1 MSAISILESMYAGRT
16 LVFGHRGAS
25 AYAPMNTIPAF
36 ELAKKQ
42 GANGIELDV
51 HRTKDGHV
59 VVLHDFSVDSTTDG
73 TGEIND
79 MTLAQLKQLDA
90 GSWFHPSFANTRIPT
105 LEEVFLAV
113 GRYLFINIEIKSR
126 QIESDGLESLV
137 AHLIHRYGLKERV
150 IVSSFNPYVLMRFR
164 GLYGD
169 VPLAYL
175 TAPDELFPKPD
186 GFSFEI
192 HHPYQGVLNEESIAK
207 YRTEAPFINTWTVND
222 NSRAIELVKMGIN
235 GLISDKPDEIL
246 RAIGR

>member
-1 MSAISILESMYAGRT
+1 MNVISILESMYAERT

-42 GANGIELDV
+42 GADGIELDV

-59 VVLHDFSVDSTTDG
+59 IILHDFSVDSTTDG
-73 TGEIND
+73 TGDIND

-113 GRYLFINIEIKSR
+113 GRHLFINIEIKSR
-126 QIESDGLESLV
+126 QVESDGLEALV
-137 AHLIHRYGLKERV
+137 AQLVHDYGLAERV
-150 IVSSFNPYVLMRFR
+150 IVSSFNPYVLVRFR
-164 GLYGD
+164 ALLPNT
-169 VPLAYL
+169 PLAYL
-175 TAPDELFPKPD
+175 TAPDELFVKPANL
-186 GFSFEI
+186 SFEV
-192 HHPYQGVLNEESIAK
+192 HHPYQGVLNAESIAK
-207 YRTEAPFINTWTVND
+207 YRTEAKFINTWTVND
-222 NSRAIELVKMGIN
+222 NARAIELAKMGVN

>member
-1 MSAISILESMYAGRT
+1 MNALSILESMYTGRT

-42 GANGIELDV
+42 GADGIELDV

-59 VVLHDFSVDSTTDG
+59 IILHDFSVDSTTDG
-73 TGEIND
+73 TGDIND

-113 GRYLFINIEIKSR
+113 GRHLFINIEIKSR
-126 QIESDGLESLV
+126 QVESDGLEALV
-137 AHLIHRYGLKERV
+137 AQLVHDYGLAERV
-150 IVSSFNPYVLMRFR
+150 IVSSFNPYVLVRFR
-164 GLYGD
+164 ALLPNI
-169 VPLAYL
+169 PLAYL
-175 TAPDELFPKPD
+175 TAPDELFAKPANL
-186 GFSFEI
+186 SFEV
-192 HHPYQGVLNEESIAK
+192 HHPYQGVLNAESIAK
-207 YRTEAPFINTWTVND
+207 YRTEANFINTWTVND
-222 NSRAIELVKMGIN
+222 NARAIELAKMGVN